1 MTGRIASLNG
11 TTFPALEL
19 QGRTCQRE
27 SGRVGHAAGS
37 EGRLGHYLAIGLSQG
52 WGNFFTLLGV

>member
-19 QGRTCQRE
+19 QGRTCQME
-27 SGRVGHAAGS
+27 SGCVHAAGS

>member
-27 SGRVGHAAGS
+27 SGCVGHGAGS
-37 EGRLGHYLAIGLSQG
+37 EGCIISHGLSQG
-52 WGNFFTLLGV
+52 WGNFLTLLGV